1 MEIIATLRKKSLL
14 DKLIPVVDGVII
26 GKYFTTSY
34 NYSLD
39 DLKQINNICKDNNI
53 KVYIALDNFISEDE
67 KPLLYEYFDF
77 LNEMNVDGIYFHDLG
92 VISVAKGYGM
102 LKKLIYDGKTVLC
115 NSLDTAFI
123 LANGIDSVVLSREI
137 TLKEIKDIIHKNAG
151 KVDLQIFGHLRM
163 SYSKR
168 KFLKNYFNEINKDY
182 DYLNKETLY
191 LVEEKRDYKMPIVE
205 DENGTYIYTDYILEM
220 FNEINDLKTYLKRG
234 IIDTLFIEDDSL
246 LIQVCRDYKRIT
258 ADNKSFIIETLH
270 HNYKYD
276 YSSAYLYQRTNIIKH
291 EQD

>member
-123 LANGIDSVVLSREI
+123 LEKGIDSVVLSREI

-220 FNEINDLKTYLKRG
+220 FNEICDLRTYLKRG
-234 IIDTLFIEDDSL
+234 IVDTLFIEDDSL
-246 LIQVCRDYKRIT
+246 IVQVCRDYKRISQE
-258 ADNKSFIIETLH
+258 NKDFILEALH
-270 HNYKYD
+270 HTYKYD